1 MSKMKLQA
9 LAHHFWHFSKAIGQ
23 PLLAAAEVLQ
33 NHSWLYDTVALD
45 IDFRIPIS
53 ACIIK

>member
-1 MSKMKLQA
+1 MKLQA
-9 LAHHFWHFSKAIGQ
+9 LAHPFWHFSKAIGW
-23 PLLAAAEVLQ
+23 PFLAAAEVVQ

-45 IDFRIPIS
+45 IDFKVPIS